1 MNDTQKIKHYTAS
14 MFVINKSKDGW
25 KILFVHH
32 KKFDR
37 WMIPGGHVESYE
49 NPVEAVL
56 RETFEETQT
65 TPKIVS
71 FIHREVPGTDSTWL
85 LSPEYFFEQLIP
97 ARKDEAE
104 HYHLDCCYVGIVNDD
119 SMAHRAEESNDI
131 AWFDLQEIREN
142 TSMFLST
149 QTLAINLLEK
159 LEKNEPFT
167 YEQATV

>member
-1 MNDTQKIKHYTAS
+1 MNSDQRTKHYTAS
-14 MFVINKSKDGW
+14 MFVMNKSSKGW

-37 WMIPGGHVESYE
+37 WMIPGGHVEDYE

-65 TPKIVS
+65 TPKLIS
-71 FIHREVPGTDSTWL
+71 FINREVPGTDSTWL
-85 LSPEYFFEQLIP
+85 LPPEFFFEQLIP

-104 HYHLDCCYVGIVNDD
+104 HYHLDCCYVGVVDDD
-119 SMAHRAEESNDI
+119 SIMHRVEESNDI
-131 AWFDLQEIREN
+131 GWFNLQEIRDN

-159 LEKNEPFT
+159 LEREEPFT
-167 YEQATV
+167 YEQSRI